1 VKKLLILF
9 AAFLTLSAAQ
19 IVQDGVIK
27 TKNSVLGIHVY
38 QNLLFAATNNGTVE
52 IFDLKNN
59 SLKNEIMLPQFK
71 SGFSDELVSPRV
83 INTDTLDGEK
93 VLILSDDTQGG
104 KALFMYEG
112 GELRQIF
119 SHKDKLNISKAY
131 FVDESKIILGT
142 LGNEIKLYDL
152 KQKTFLYSVQPYWSM
167 LTDFS
172 LSHERNLAFV
182 ASEGGMVYMYDT
194 QSGKKLREFAL
205 HTDITLGVSFA
216 SGVIV
221 GGGADKKC
229 SIAFVNENKTYYIN
243 TAFPI
248 YAVGISSSGKRA
260 ACVLNEQNDIL
271 LFDTASGTERVV
283 LRGNPEHHR
292 VNTIIFLGENDIIT
306 ASNSRDI
313 LRWRLK

>member
-1 VKKLLILF
+1 MKKLLMLF

-19 IVQDGVIK
+19 MVQDGVIK

-59 SLKNEIMLPQFK
+59 SLKNEIILPQFK

-83 INTDTLDGEK
+83 INTDTLDGKK

-152 KQKTFLYSVQPYWSM
+152 KQKTFLYSVQP
-167 LTDFS
+167 
-172 LSHERNLAFV
+172 
-182 ASEGGMVYMYDT
+182 
-194 QSGKKLREFAL
+194 
-205 HTDITLGVSFA
+205 
-216 SGVIV
+216 
-221 GGGADKKC
+221 
-229 SIAFVNENKTYYIN
+229 
-243 TAFPI
+243 
-248 YAVGISSSGKRA
+248 
-260 ACVLNEQNDIL
+260 
-271 LFDTASGTERVV
+271 
-283 LRGNPEHHR
+283 
-292 VNTIIFLGENDIIT
+292 
-306 ASNSRDI
+306 
-313 LRWRLK
+313 